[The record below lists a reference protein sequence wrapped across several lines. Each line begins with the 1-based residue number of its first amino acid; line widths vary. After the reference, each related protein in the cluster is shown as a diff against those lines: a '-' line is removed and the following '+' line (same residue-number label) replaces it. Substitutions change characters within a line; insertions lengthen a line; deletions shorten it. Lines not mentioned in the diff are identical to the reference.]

1 MSGGWRDGSGVTKV
15 LSSIP
20 STHMVAHYSGDLCLS
35 LAHADSGIHR
45 SIEIDVGKILVYIK
59 K

>member
-1 MSGGWRDGSGVTKV
+1 MQLIALAV
-15 LSSIP
+15 LEKDWSSIP